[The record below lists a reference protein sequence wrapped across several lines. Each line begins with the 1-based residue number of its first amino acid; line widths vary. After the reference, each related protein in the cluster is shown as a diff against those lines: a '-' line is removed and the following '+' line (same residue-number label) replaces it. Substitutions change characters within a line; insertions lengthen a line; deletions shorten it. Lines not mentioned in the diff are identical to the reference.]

1 MPLRECYFGAGND
14 TPDPSARSRAN
25 VRDKAAM
32 VGKPLDNIVVVA
44 FEQAVAARIARAAW
58 PMPVPA

>member
-1 MPLRECYFGAGND
+1 
-14 TPDPSARSRAN
+14 
-25 VRDKAAM
+25 M